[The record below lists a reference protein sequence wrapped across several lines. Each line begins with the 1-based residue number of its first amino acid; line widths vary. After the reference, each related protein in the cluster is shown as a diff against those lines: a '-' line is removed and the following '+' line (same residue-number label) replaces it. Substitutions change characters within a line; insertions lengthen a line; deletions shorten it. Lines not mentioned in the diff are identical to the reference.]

1 MKIKHIILCGLSMTA
16 LTACNDYLDVEA
28 PSKVTDEYVFSNTA
42 EADRLLNAVYESTC
56 SGNTYGNA
64 YLTTF
69 NFNSDVEFAT
79 SSAEIQSPS
88 HNEWKLFDGEADGS
102 NVKSLWDAAYE
113 TIERANNFVCAAEQ
127 SELYKQGNAD
137 LLQMVGE
144 AKCIRAMNFLDLVI
158 LFGDVPF
165 TFTRTYEQEN
175 LVMPMGQRDE
185 ILTALINDLKAA
197 APKMR
202 LAKEI
207 TEGVAVSYTHL
218 TLPTICS
225 V

>member
-1 MKIKHIILCGLSMTA
+1 
-16 LTACNDYLDVEA
+16 
-28 PSKVTDEYVFSNTA
+28 
-42 EADRLLNAVYESTC
+42 
-56 SGNTYGNA
+56 
-64 YLTTF
+64 
-69 NFNSDVEFAT
+69 
-79 SSAEIQSPS
+79 
-88 HNEWKLFDGEADGS
+88 
-102 NVKSLWDAAYE
+102 
-113 TIERANNFVCAAEQ
+113 
-127 SELYKQGNAD
+127 
-137 LLQMVGE
+137 MVGE

-207 TEGVAVSYTHL
+207 TEGVER
-218 TLPTICS
+218 CS
-225 V
+225 KE